1 MNVCCW
7 NPSLFMC
14 FSCLNVFLSKEHDW
28 FESGHEHFTFLGNMN
43 LCKNTKSYKF
53 ICIYLI
59 VRIRCKIFLWV
70 ISAMSQFVNSP
81 VLCSVTEILLQL
93 KSKAMWESP
102 FHHKLFTAR
111 HVIVCIVCF
120 TDLIQS
126 RLFSP
131 TVFPGGLQE
140 LWGSDSSGKETQKFV
155 RKEIN
160 WLLFL

>member
-1 MNVCCW
+1 
-7 NPSLFMC
+7 MC
-14 FSCLNVFLSKEHDW
+14 SYPKSTSNNW
-28 FESGHEHFTFLGNMN
+28 FESGHKHFTFLGNMN

-59 VRIRCKIFLWV
+59 VQIRCKIFLWV

-131 TVFPGGLQE
+131 MVFPGGLQE

>member
-14 FSCLNVFLSKEHDW
+14 FSCLNVSLSKEHDW

-43 LCKNTKSYKF
+43 LCKIQKATNSSVSISSCKSDVKYF
-53 ICIYLI
+53 
-59 VRIRCKIFLWV
+59 WV

-81 VLCSVTEILLQL
+81 VLCSVIEILLQFE
-93 KSKAMWESP
+93 SKAMWESL

-140 LWGSDSSGKETQKFV
+140 LWGSDSSGKETQKFA

>member
-14 FSCLNVFLSKEHDW
+14 FSCLNVSLSKEHDW

-43 LCKNTKSYKF
+43 LCKIQKATNSSVSISSCKSDVKYF
-53 ICIYLI
+53 
-59 VRIRCKIFLWV
+59 WV

-81 VLCSVTEILLQL
+81 VLCSVIEILLQFE
-93 KSKAMWESP
+93 SKAMWESP
-102 FHHKLFTAR
+102 FHHKLFTTG